1 MKKGME
7 FWMAHLAA
15 VKLEAISASAYARR
29 HGISVTALY
38 YYWQH
43 KQKLKAEVSERQEI
57 KFLALHIAAQS
68 PYLCTLV
75 LPSGLHL
82 EKEKDKPPCLLP

>member
-1 MKKGME
+1 MKKGTE
-7 FWMAHLAA
+7 FWMAHVAA
-15 VKLEAISASAYARR
+15 VKLEAILASAYARR

-43 KQKLKAEVSERQEI
+43 KLKSKAEVNERQEI

-68 PYLCTLV
+68 PYLYTLV

>member
-7 FWMAHLAA
+7 FWMAHVAA
-15 VKLEAISASAYARR
+15 VKLEAISASAYVRR

-38 YYWQH
+38 YYWRH
-43 KQKLKAEVSERQEI
+43 TLKSKTEVSKRQKI

-68 PYLCTLV
+68 PYLYTLV

-82 EKEKDKPPCLLP
+82 KKEKDKPPCLLP